1 MDEKI
6 IPKHLGIILDG
17 NRRWAKEHNLPSF
30 EGHRRGFENIKT
42 VASHAFDSGLKVMS
56 VFAFSTE
63 NWKRSSE
70 EVGYLMDLFKMV
82 ATKELKFLTEK
93 NIKLK
98 ISGDMSAFDSEL
110 QASLEKALAETSKNT
125 NGIFNI
131 CLNYGGREE
140 IVQAVKTIVKQGI
153 KAEEINQDLI
163 QKYLYTA
170 DLPDPDLIIRTSGEQ
185 RLSGFLTWQSIYSEL
200 YFVNKHWPEF
210 SKDDLDQALIA
221 YAQRSRRFGG
231 NESNK

>member
-42 VASHAFDSGLKVMS
+42 VASHAFDSGLKVMT

-70 EVGYLMDLFKMV
+70 EVGYLVELFKMV

-110 QASLEKALAETSKNT
+110 QASLNKALAETSQNT

-200 YFVNKHWPEF
+200 YFVDKHWPEF

>member
-42 VASHAFDSGLKVMS
+42 VASHAFDSGLKFMS

-110 QASLEKALAETSKNT
+110 QASLNKALAETSKNT